1 MAKEENIIKLAGR
14 KYHGE
19 TGQLI
24 NDAAE
29 SPQAS
34 GKAPQTASTLNRQ
47 YVHKPDIR
55 RAASIKAAD
64 NRAQKSEIKQFNREI
79 IAPGKQGPK
88 APGVTRFHRGDFNQ
102 TAKPIILDIKPGKDV
117 VITAEQ
123 NQKFIDAVERAKRV
137 DFARRYYAAQ
147 ISRQRRRKANKIY
160 QTSRNLI
167 KKSATPETKISQN
180 THQLSAIDRR
190 ARQDQIINQAIAE
203 TPTSKDLL
211 GNKPL
216 DKFSLGIWLRRHLA
230 SNIIVMILLAAT
242 TGLLY
247 LNWPNIAL
255 NLANR
260 QLGINGHMPAHVVDG
275 FELNGYP
282 AASGQ
287 NLVLNYKNQANDHYE
302 IKQSKSS
309 LDSESVLIKIVK
321 PEAGDD
327 YSINRQDGLTVYI
340 FDENKQVIWSN
351 GGILYR
357 ISANTSL
364 TPENI
369 YRLSTSL

>member
-1 MAKEENIIKLAGR
+1 
-14 KYHGE
+14 
-19 TGQLI
+19 
-24 NDAAE
+24 
-29 SPQAS
+29 
-34 GKAPQTASTLNRQ
+34 
-47 YVHKPDIR
+47 
-55 RAASIKAAD
+55 
-64 NRAQKSEIKQFNREI
+64 
-79 IAPGKQGPK
+79 
-88 APGVTRFHRGDFNQ
+88 
-102 TAKPIILDIKPGKDV
+102 
-117 VITAEQ
+117 
-123 NQKFIDAVERAKRV
+123 
-137 DFARRYYAAQ
+137 
-147 ISRQRRRKANKIY
+147 
-160 QTSRNLI
+160 
-167 KKSATPETKISQN
+167 
-180 THQLSAIDRR
+180 
-190 ARQDQIINQAIAE
+190 
-203 TPTSKDLL
+203 
-211 GNKPL
+211 
-216 DKFSLGIWLRRHLA
+216 
-230 SNIIVMILLAAT
+230 MILLAAT